1 MKIKL
6 LILQILICSVS
17 FAQEKSY
24 RFVYD
29 FHQNV
34 ELDEETKRSHA
45 KDFLVKIQNAL
56 NESYEFEIIASEKF
70 SFLKLIEK
78 INNGQ
83 SEDVIRLHPDPKW
96 LLVDFQENETFN
108 FIEVADAYLK
118 DSIQTIQLKPTRN
131 KKVILGIESREF
143 TAEKDNYDYSFW
155 LAQQNG
161 ITVSP
166 IEYQFKG
173 YIVLELNVKSKRL
186 PEYSSSK
193 DQQYILK
200 EITEEKLP
208 FNYNKII
215 PKKTKTKDEIDALI
229 KKIHEMIDDD
239 NGVEK

>member
-34 ELDEETKRSHA
+34 VLDEETKKSHA

-70 SFLKLIEK
+70 SLLKLIEK
-78 INNGQ
+78 IKNEQ
-83 SEDVIRLHPDPKW
+83 SGDVIRIHPEPEW
-96 LLVDFQENETFN
+96 LLVDFQKNETFN
-108 FIEVADAYLK
+108 FTQSADAYIK
-118 DSIQTIQLKPTRN
+118 DSIQTIQLTPTRN
-131 KKVILGIESREF
+131 KKVILGIEAREF
-143 TAEKDNYDYSFW
+143 TVEKGNYDYSFW

-173 YIVLELNVKSKRL
+173 YIILELNVKSKRL
-186 PEYSSSK
+186 PEYNSSK

-208 FNYNKII
+208 FNYNKTI
-215 PKKTKTKDEIDALI
+215 PKKTITKEELEILI
-229 KKIHEMIDDD
+229 NKRKQMLES
-239 NGVEK
+239 GVEK